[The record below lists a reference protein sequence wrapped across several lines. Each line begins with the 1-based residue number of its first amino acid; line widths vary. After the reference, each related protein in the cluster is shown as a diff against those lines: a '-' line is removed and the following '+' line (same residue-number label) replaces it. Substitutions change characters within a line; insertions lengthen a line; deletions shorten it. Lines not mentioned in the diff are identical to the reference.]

1 MFGPPRAGRPAEPQR
16 ARARKARRAR
26 PAPITAA
33 VGARKRS
40 AGRSIIGRFC
50 VIAAVLTGAVVFTV
64 ATEGG
69 RNMRHARPLGEQI
82 DRMAAAAGLGLR
94 QINVT
99 GHRMTPDAD
108 IFDAL
113 ELGSATSLL
122 ALETAAARERIE
134 RLPWVERATVE
145 RIFPDEISIALVER
159 KPFALWRKAAGDV
172 LIDETGRELG
182 PAGRADTAGLAVV
195 SGEGA
200 GPSAPHLLR
209 TLASY
214 PAMASRVALAER
226 IGDRRWTLMLD
237 RGLRIHLPAENEA
250 GALLHLTAPRR
261 GGRLI
266 DRELSLIDL
275 RSIERIVVRREQM
288 QTSSAAALVP

>member
-1 MFGPPRAGRPAEPQR
+1 M
-16 ARARKARRAR
+16 R

-33 VGARKRS
+33 VGARKRD
-40 AGRSIIGRFC
+40 AGRGIVGRLC
-50 VIAAVLTGAVVFTV
+50 VIAAVLSGAVAFTV

-69 RNMRHARPLGEQI
+69 RNVRHARPLGEQI
-82 DRMAAAAGLGLR
+82 DRMAAAAGLELR

-108 IFDAL
+108 IFKAL
-113 ELGSATSLL
+113 ELGSKVSLL
-122 ALETAAARERIE
+122 ALETASARERIE

-159 KPFALWRKAAGDV
+159 KAFALWRKPAGDV
-172 LIDETGRELG
+172 LIDDTGRELG
-182 PAGRADTAGLAVV
+182 PPGRTETAGLPVV
-195 SGEGA
+195 TGDGA
-200 GPSAPHLLR
+200 GPSAPRLLR
-209 TLASY
+209 ALAGY
-214 PAMASRVALAER
+214 PDIASRVAVAER
-226 IGDRRWTLMLD
+226 VGDRRWTLTLD
-237 RGLRIHLPAENEA
+237 RGLHIHLPADEA
-250 GALLHLTAPRR
+250 GALLHLAAPRR

-275 RSIERIVVRREQM
+275 RSTERIVVRREQM

>member
-1 MFGPPRAGRPAEPQR
+1 
-16 ARARKARRAR
+16 
-26 PAPITAA
+26 
-33 VGARKRS
+33 
-40 AGRSIIGRFC
+40 
-50 VIAAVLTGAVVFTV
+50 VLTGAVAFTV

-69 RNMRHARPLGEQI
+69 RHVRHARPLAEQI
-82 DRMAAAAGLGLR
+82 DRIAAAAGLELR

-108 IFDAL
+108 IFKAL
-113 ELGSATSLL
+113 ELGSKVSLL

-145 RIFPDEISIALVER
+145 RIFPDEVSISLVER
-159 KPFALWRKAAGDV
+159 KPFALWRKPAGDV
-172 LIDETGRELG
+172 LIDDTGRELG
-182 PAGRADTAGLAVV
+182 PPGRTETAGLPVV

-200 GPSAPHLLR
+200 GPSAPRLLR
-209 TLASY
+209 ALAGY
-214 PAMASRVALAER
+214 PAIASRVALAER
-226 IGDRRWTLMLD
+226 VGDRRWTLTLD
-237 RGLRIHLPAENEA
+237 RGLRIHLPADDEA
-250 GALLHLTAPRR
+250 GGLLHLAAPRR

-275 RSIERIVVRREQM
+275 RSTERIVVRREQT